1 MSEAFYQSN
10 LSHNLSEK
18 IAFTQDMTRFQR
30 NDSVLADLQDT
41 WVCQHEILGKLKK
54 FMAGEMSFIKDGKG
68 KSVTCTI

>member
-30 NDSVLADLQDT
+30 NDSVLADLHDT
-41 WVCQHEILGKLKK
+41 LVCQHEFYAKLKK
-54 FMAGEMSFIKDGKG
+54 FMAGEMSFIKDEKG